1 MFGKYIKYGML
12 PLTALWLAACSSV
25 NKDVVPDK
33 EPEELYMKAYESLAE
48 ENYSQ
53 AKDYLE
59 AIDSRYPFGP
69 EGVVELKAAGR
80 KNATDKPSIT
90 VNTNIPFTLTVY
102 WGEGQSATVR
112 VEKSGKVNL

>member
-1 MFGKYIKYGML
+1 MARKDFVGWAGL
-12 PLTALWLAACSSV
+12 P
-25 NKDVVPDK
+25 PI
-33 EPEELYMKAYESLAE
+33 AE
-48 ENYSQ
+48 FIECILGIRSNFAEDQ
-53 AKDYLE
+53 IEWDLRQTE
-59 AIDSRYPFGP
+59 AHGISRYPFGP